1 MSSQCFMWLGHIFC
15 RKGIL
20 DPKKLLVMDVID
32 FAAMSD
38 TDDLPLAA
46 ASPATGRT
54 KSGRTSF
61 KKELTQRY
69 GSKFRDPYNSEVLMG
84 ELMPLEKAFGILAI
98 CMFGPNLPTEKHR
111 HADRLQVWKNA
122 AKYALNMNSI
132 KVVSE
137 WRDQKALA
145 LVVHMQGLLTT
156 ALVCVRTDL
165 PNSARL
171 FGQQTVFS
179 GSEPR
184 KRSCTWALARLSPS
198 WSSKYLRSECI

>member
-1 MSSQCFMWLGHIFC
+1 MWLGHIFC

-20 DPKKLLVMDVID
+20 DPKRLPVMDVID
-32 FAAMSD
+32 FAAMCD
-38 TDDLPLAA
+38 TDDLPLAE
-46 ASPATGRT
+46 ASPATGST

-61 KKELTQRY
+61 KNELTKRY
-69 GSKFRDPYNSEVLMG
+69 GSKYRDPDNSEVLKG
-84 ELMPLEKAFGILAI
+84 ELMPLGKAFGILAI

-111 HADRLQVWKNA
+111 RADRLQVWKNA
-122 AKYALNMNSI
+122 AKYALNMNII

-137 WRDQKALA
+137 WRDQKAL
-145 LVVHMQGLLTT
+145 VIYMQRLLTT

-171 FGQQTVFS
+171 LGQKTVFS

-184 KRSCTWALARLSPS
+184 QRSCTGPWPD
-198 WSSKYLRSECI
+198 

>member
-1 MSSQCFMWLGHIFC
+1 
-15 RKGIL
+15 
-20 DPKKLLVMDVID
+20 
-32 FAAMSD
+32 
-38 TDDLPLAA
+38 
-46 ASPATGRT
+46 
-54 KSGRTSF
+54 
-61 KKELTQRY
+61 
-69 GSKFRDPYNSEVLMG
+69 MG
-84 ELMPLEKAFGILAI
+84 ELMPLGKAFGILAI

-137 WRDQKALA
+137 WRDQKAL
-145 LVVHMQGLLTT
+145 VIYMQGLLTT

-179 GSEPR
+179 GIRAPETQLHLGLGPTESVMEQ
-184 KRSCTWALARLSPS
+184 
-198 WSSKYLRSECI
+198 

>member
-1 MSSQCFMWLGHIFC
+1 MSCQCFMWLGHIFC

-20 DPKKLLVMDVID
+20 DPKRLPVMDVID
-32 FAAMSD
+32 FAAMCD
-38 TDDLPLAA
+38 TDDLPLAE
-46 ASPATGRT
+46 ASPATGST

-61 KKELTQRY
+61 KNELTKRY
-69 GSKFRDPYNSEVLMG
+69 GSKYRDPDNSEVLKG
-84 ELMPLEKAFGILAI
+84 ELMPLGKAFGILAI

-111 HADRLQVWKNA
+111 RADRLQVWKNA
-122 AKYALNMNSI
+122 AKYALNMNII

-137 WRDQKALA
+137 WRDQKAL
-145 LVVHMQGLLTT
+145 VIYMQRLLTT

-171 FGQQTVFS
+171 LGQKTVFS

-184 KRSCTWALARLSPS
+184 QRSCTGPWPD
-198 WSSKYLRSECI
+198 

>member
-1 MSSQCFMWLGHIFC
+1 MSCYCFMWLGHIFC

-20 DPKKLLVMDVID
+20 DPKKLPVMDVID

-38 TDDLPLAA
+38 TDDLPLAV
-46 ASPATGRT
+46 ASPATGQT

-61 KKELTQRY
+61 KNELTKRY
-69 GSKFRDPYNSEVLMG
+69 GSKYRDPDNSEVLMG
-84 ELMPLEKAFGILAI
+84 ELMPLGKAFGILAI

-122 AKYALNMNSI
+122 ARYALNMNSS
-132 KVVSE
+132 KVDSE
-137 WRDQKALA
+137 WCDQKAL
-145 LVVHMQGLLTT
+145 VIYMQGLLTT
-156 ALVCVRTDL
+156 ALICVRTDL

-179 GSEPR
+179 GIRAPETQLHLGLGPTESVMEQ
-184 KRSCTWALARLSPS
+184 
-198 WSSKYLRSECI
+198 